1 MSAKKYLTDAERDE
15 LIAKYAE
22 DKLNNPP
29 ANITDKTLITNYGDE
44 GQKGRLSIENFD
56 VKVLTDPN
64 FQTHTKTVE
73 NGNDTNV
80 ETKDEGVN
88 SNATNNGETQKSGDV
103 TDTNVGDTPKT
114 SNETK
119 DEKER
124 AHQIDLY
131 KELHDGQLPDAS
143 WTTDEIS
150 AANTTKQNANA
161 TLANADPNAA
171 EFSRLFN
178 DYLRLTGNRPFSG
191 WDLEQLKAE
200 LEKDI
205 ETRAEKIKAD
215 QKAAEDA
222 NVTANIPATN
232 DEEQIK
238 LRHKDNGREIFV
250 TKHTY
255 DNFIAK
261 NQPEWVKVAAV
272 PKEIQ

>member
-29 ANITDKTLITNYGDE
+29 ANITDKTLITNYGSEEQKARLDNPDFKLEETPTPTPTTNDGE
-44 GQKGRLSIENFD
+44 GGD
-56 VKVLTDPN
+56 
-64 FQTHTKTVE
+64 
-73 NGNDTNV
+73 G
-80 ETKDEGVN
+80 
-88 SNATNNGETQKSGDV
+88 TQK
-103 TDTNVGDTPKT
+103 TETPK
-114 SNETK
+114 SADEQK
-119 DEKER
+119 AEKER
-124 AHQIDLY
+124 AHQTDLY

-200 LEKDI
+200 LEKEI

-222 NVTANIPATN
+222 NNAANVAASKG
-232 DEEQIK
+232 EEQIK

-255 DNFIAK
+255 DNFISK

-272 PKEIQ
+272 PKELQ

>member
-1 MSAKKYLTDAERDE
+1 MSTKNKYLTEAERDD

-29 ANITDKTLITNYGDE
+29 ANITDKTLITNYGTDE
-44 GQKGRLSIENFD
+44 QKARLDNPDFKLEETP
-56 VKVLTDPN
+56 K
-64 FQTHTKTVE
+64 
-73 NGNDTNV
+73 V
-80 ETKDEGVN
+80 ETPTPTPTTNEGE
-88 SNATNNGETQKSGDV
+88 GGDGTQK
-103 TDTNVGDTPKT
+103 TETPK
-114 SNETK
+114 SADEQK
-119 DEKER
+119 AEKER
-124 AHQIDLY
+124 AHQTDLY

-191 WDLEQLKAE
+191 WDLEQLKVE
-200 LEKDI
+200 LEKEI

-232 DEEQIK
+232 GEEQIK